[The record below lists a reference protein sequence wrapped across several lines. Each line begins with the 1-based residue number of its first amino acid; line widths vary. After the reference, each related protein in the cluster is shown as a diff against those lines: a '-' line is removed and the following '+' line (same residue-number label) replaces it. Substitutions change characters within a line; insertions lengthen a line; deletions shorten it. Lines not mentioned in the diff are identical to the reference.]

1 MADGISA
8 PGTPPVIGV
17 IGGSGVYDIDG
28 LENTRWEKITSPFG
42 DPSDELLMGDLPMD
56 QGAQKMVFLP
66 RHGRGHRI
74 PPSELNFR
82 ANIDC
87 LKRAGVT
94 EILSVSA
101 CGSFK
106 EDLAPGTFVIV
117 DQFIDRTF
125 AREKSFFGTG
135 LVAHVGLGHPACSR
149 LGDAIEAAIKGLNI
163 PYQRG
168 GVYLAMEGPQFSTL
182 AESELYRSWGCD
194 VIGMTNMPEAKL
206 AREAEMCYAT
216 IAMVTDFDCW
226 HPDHDHVTVEAII
239 KVLLGNAENAQALV
253 KTVTPNLSG
262 RAETCSAGCQTALD
276 NAIITSPD
284 ARDTKMMEKLSAIAG
299 RVLGKE

>member
-1 MADGISA
+1 MPDPITT

-28 LENTRWEKITSPFG
+28 LENTHWEKVSSPFG
-42 DPSDELLMGDLPMD
+42 DPSDELMMGEL
-56 QGAQKMVFLP
+56 GGQKMVFLP

-94 EILSVSA
+94 EIISLSA

-106 EDLAPGTFVIV
+106 EELAPGTFVIA

-125 AREKSFFGTG
+125 ARQKSFFGTG
-135 LVAHVGLGHPACSR
+135 LVAHVGLGHPVCPR
-149 LGDAIEAAIKGLNI
+149 LGDAIEEAAKGLAI
-163 PYQRG
+163 PCRRG
-168 GVYLAMEGPQFSTL
+168 GTYLAMEGPQFSTL

-206 AREAEMCYAT
+206 AREAEICYAT
-216 IAMVTDFDCW
+216 VAMVTDFDCW
-226 HPDHDHVTVEAII
+226 HPDHDHVTVDAII
-239 KVLLGNAENAQALV
+239 KVLLGNADNARALV
-253 KTVTPNLSG
+253 KAVTPSLSG
-262 RAETCSAGCQTALD
+262 RAETCSLGCHTALD
-276 NAIITSPD
+276 DAIITHPD
-284 ARDTKMMEKLSAIAG
+284 ARDPALVEKLDAVAG
-299 RVLGKE
+299 RALQT